1 MHKSPETTEP
11 GSESRGSSHART
23 RSPGSIFSTRLRRWG
38 AATGIVLLLALVLS
52 TGVRIFAVDLYT
64 ISQDSMAPTVADG
77 ERVLVDKRYPGA
89 SGVQPGDI
97 VVFDGEGSFAPYR
110 GGPSLQRTAER
121 LGHWFGLGSPTEVFV
136 KRVIGAGGDR
146 VVCCDDEGRLTLNG
160 APLQEEYLA
169 EPVSPEQPA
178 SELEFEAEV
187 PPGRMWVMGDHRE
200 GSVDSRDLL
209 GAPGGGMISED
220 RIIGRATD
228 VVWPWPHRRSL
239 EGDRP

>member
-11 GSESRGSSHART
+11 DSQSRGSSHP
-23 RSPGSIFSTRLRRWG
+23 RSRSSGLRRWAMVAG
-38 AATGIVLLLALVLS
+38 TIVLLALVIS
-52 TGVRIFAVDLYT
+52 TAVRLFAVDLYT
-64 ISQDSMAPTVADG
+64 ISQDSMDPTVTDG
-77 ERVLVDKRYPGA
+77 ERVLVDKRYPGKT
-89 SGVQPGDI
+89 GVAPGDV
-97 VVFDGEGSFAPYR
+97 VVFDGEGSFVPYR
-110 GGPSLQRTAER
+110 GGPSIRRTAEQV
-121 LGHWFGLGSPTEVFV
+121 GHWLGLGSPTEVFV

-146 VVCCDDEGRLTLNG
+146 VVCCDEEGRLTVNG
-160 APLQEEYLA
+160 APLEEEYLA
-169 EPVSPEQPA
+169 EPVSADQPA
-178 SELEFEAEV
+178 SDLQFEAEV
-187 PPGRMWVMGDHRE
+187 PQGRMWVMGDHRR